1 MDTRESNKV
10 ETGLAGLAVKLV
22 LMRPKGNTEMTHF
35 TNRQAIQT
43 KFLSPTNS
51 RGSRVKAFAAAG
63 SVTISW
69 DHRLNPEN
77 NHRAAAE
84 MFANRMNWVGAW
96 AAGTLPGGDMVFV
109 NCEEACQYAFFVHDV
124 SDLKISS
131 NDELLA
137 ELTA

>member
-1 MDTRESNKV
+1 MN
-10 ETGLAGLAVKLV
+10 
-22 LMRPKGNTEMTHF
+22 MTHF

-69 DHRLNPEN
+69 NHRLNPEQ
-77 NHRAAAE
+77 NHRAAAK
-84 MFANRMNWVGAW
+84 MFANRMNWVGLW
-96 AAGTLPGGDMVFV
+96 YGGTLRSGDMVFV
-109 NCEEACQYAFFVHDV
+109 TVDDVSRAAFFVHDV
-124 SDLKISS
+124 SDLKKLSTK
-131 NDELLA
+131 ELLA

>member
-1 MDTRESNKV
+1 MK
-10 ETGLAGLAVKLV
+10 
-22 LMRPKGNTEMTHF
+22 MTHF

-51 RGSRVKAFAAAG
+51 RGARVKAFAAAG

-69 DHRLNPEN
+69 EHRLNPEQ

-84 MFANRMNWVGAW
+84 MFANRMDWIGTW
-96 AAGTLPGGDMVFV
+96 RAGTLPCGDMVFV
-109 NCEEACQYAFFVHDV
+109 NTLDGQEPAFDV
-124 SDLKISS
+124 SDTSDLKKLP

-137 ELTA
+137 ELTTDTEDRVNQKIQRLVKSLTA

>member
-1 MDTRESNKV
+1 MKMS
-10 ETGLAGLAVKLV
+10 
-22 LMRPKGNTEMTHF
+22 HF

-43 KFLSPTNS
+43 KFLGPTNS

-69 DHRLNPEN
+69 DHRLNPEQ

-84 MFANRMNWVGAW
+84 MFANRMNWTGKW
-96 AAGTLPGGDMVFV
+96 FAGTLPSGDMVFI
-109 NCEEACQYAFFVHDV
+109 NAEGASARDAFDDHAFEVHDI
-124 SDLKISS
+124 SDALRQSGFR
-131 NDELLA
+131 